1 MRPAPTL
8 ELVLVGDRDEA
19 ITAHRAIPLALDLAS
34 QALDQPLQARWLAT
48 DEIGDGNAL
57 HAAHGVWCV
66 PGSPYRSMDGALR
79 AIRQARESGQP
90 FLGTCGG
97 FQHAVVEYARHV
109 LGWVD
114 AEHEETAGAGERRVI
129 HHLACELVEQH
140 ERLAPLPGTRLHAVY
155 EGQPFSEGYRCRF
168 GLNPD
173 FVAALTAGPLK
184 AAAQGPAGDV
194 RAVEL
199 AGHPFF
205 VAALFQPERQA
216 LQGNLPGLVRAWVE
230 AAAVRAAEQEA
241 RSCC

>member
-1 MRPAPTL
+1 MRPAHAI

-34 QALDQPLQARWLAT
+34 QALHLPLQARWVAT
-48 DEIGDGNAL
+48 DEVGDGRAL
-57 HAAHGVWCV
+57 QAAHGVWCV

-79 AIRQARESGQP
+79 AIRQARETGQP

-97 FQHAVVEYARHV
+97 FQHAAIEYARHV

-114 AEHEETAGAGERRVI
+114 AEHEETAGPGERRVI
-129 HHLACELVEQH
+129 HQLACELVEQN
-140 ERLAPLPGTRLHAVY
+140 ERLAPLPGTRLHAAY

-184 AAAQGPAGDV
+184 AAALGPDEQV

-199 AGHPFF
+199 KDHPFF
-205 VAALFQPERQA
+205 VAALFQLERQA
-216 LQGNLPGLVRAWVE
+216 LQGKLPTLVKAWVE
-230 AAAVRAAEQEA
+230 AAAVRAAGQEA